1 MNTVFTVQ
9 FLYREPINLNS
20 KEFNIIYIYSMPK
33 TKKKIGY
40 RGHATPGAFPKAMI
54 FVGERDEICAP

>member
-1 MNTVFTVQ
+1 
-9 FLYREPINLNS
+9 
-20 KEFNIIYIYSMPK
+20 MPK
-33 TKKKIGY
+33 TKKKFGY